1 MVEEIRALQFRLDKT
16 LKFDITKTSLYY
28 QLKNGD
34 SLSLYAINSNLG
46 RFGTKIKEEDSC
58 MYVDWALDGEALLKG
73 DRIIECNGKLFTFET
88 KEEIQKLIN
97 SNGRCQLVVIRKK
110 NSHQYNQML
119 LQSQEDNQRLQHR
132 ISYLEDQVKDL
143 LKSKD
148 MITPLQCLNQTSQ
161 KVMKGDHV
169 TSISISSSAAEGQD
183 RPQVFQR
190 GNFVATI
197 IGGKA
202 IQATSC
208 VDTTN
213 NNPTQTS
220 KIATKDRGCSTA
232 NSNQNLNYRLQ
243 RNALHH
249 SYSQQCFGTM
259 SKIIQTSQ
267 SLKEKHHRE
276 QHKENHRSQPDL
288 FYGEVCF

>member
-1 MVEEIRALQFRLDKT
+1 MVEEIRAVQFRLDKT

-46 RFGTKIKEEDSC
+46 RFGINIKEEDSC
-58 MYVDWALDGEALLKG
+58 MYVDWALEGEALLKG
-73 DRIIECNGKLFTFET
+73 DRIIECNGKLINFDT
-88 KEEIQKLIN
+88 KEEIQKLID

-110 NSHQYNQML
+110 KSQQNNQML

-148 MITPLQCLNQTSQ
+148 IITPLQFLNQTNQ

-169 TSISISSSAAEGQD
+169 TSISISSSVPESQD

-202 IQATSC
+202 IQSTSYAN
-208 VDTTN
+208 TTIN
-213 NNPTQTS
+213 HPTHTS
-220 KIATKDRGCSTA
+220 KIAPKDRGCSTA
-232 NSNQNLNYRLQ
+232 NSNQNMNYRLQ
-243 RNALHH
+243 RNAAVF
-249 SYSQQCFGTM
+249 SQQSFGTN
-259 SKIIQTSQ
+259 SQIIQTSQ
-267 SLKEKHHRE
+267 SLKEKYHRE